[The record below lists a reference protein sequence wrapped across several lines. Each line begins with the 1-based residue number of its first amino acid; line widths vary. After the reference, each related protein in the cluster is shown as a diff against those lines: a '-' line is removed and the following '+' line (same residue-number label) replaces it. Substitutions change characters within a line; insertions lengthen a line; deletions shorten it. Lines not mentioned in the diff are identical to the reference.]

1 MLTLAGFDKKQ
12 ETINALKASKKQLVE
27 AHDNAIKQAEKG
39 LPIDEG
45 LMTGLRAALATVAS
59 GTVKATKSLAK
70 QAVELG
76 DNIKKMYTDEKAK
89 IELKDMLKGMVGI
102 AGSFETL
109 EKKAPTII
117 KKDER
122 VREIVKVF
130 RDAMETMMKELEKR
144 SIAPTLTAEV
154 AESMTES
161 EIKALLEQ
169 FLAEDPKTEKL
180 DFPAWQAAI
189 KKAHPEYASK
199 IQFKGRVE
207 NGKKTV
213 SAEVPGLDRSF
224 GVWTGDEDD
233 GEGVVLGES
242 N

>member
-1 MLTLAGFDKKQ
+1 MSLDRMLTLAGFDKKQ

-76 DNIKKMYTDEKAK
+76 DNIKAK